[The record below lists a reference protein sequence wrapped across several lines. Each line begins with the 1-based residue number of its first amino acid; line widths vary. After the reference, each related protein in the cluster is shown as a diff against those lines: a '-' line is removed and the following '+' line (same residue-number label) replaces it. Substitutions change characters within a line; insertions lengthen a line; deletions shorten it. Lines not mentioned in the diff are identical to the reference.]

1 MTQKQV
7 EKTFQALY
15 ALEDLRE
22 LWRRTT
28 PNHKLTPEQTREAK
42 ALIGKVRTAIDQI
55 ERELQA

>member
-28 PNHKLTPEQTREAK
+28 PHHKLTPEQRREAK
-42 ALIGKVRTAIDQI
+42 ALISKVRTAIDQI
-55 ERELQA
+55 EREL

>member
-1 MTQKQV
+1 MTQRQV

-28 PNHKLTPEQTREAK
+28 PHHKLTPEQTREAK
-42 ALIGKVRTAIDQI
+42 AFISNVRTALDQI
-55 ERELQA
+55 EREL

>member
-22 LWRRTT
+22 LWRKTT
-28 PNHKLTPEQTREAK
+28 PHHKLTQEQKRQAK
-42 ALIGKVRTAIDQI
+42 AFLAEVRKALEQI
-55 ERELQA
+55 EEEI

>member
-28 PNHKLTPEQTREAK
+28 PHHKLAPEQKSKAE
-42 ALIGKVRTAIDQI
+42 ALIQKIRTAIDQI
-55 ERELQA
+55 EREL

>member
-22 LWRRTT
+22 LWRKTT
-28 PNHKLTPEQTREAK
+28 PHHKLTPEQKRAAK
-42 ALIGKVRTAIDQI
+42 AHISKVRSAIDQI
-55 ERELQA
+55 EREL